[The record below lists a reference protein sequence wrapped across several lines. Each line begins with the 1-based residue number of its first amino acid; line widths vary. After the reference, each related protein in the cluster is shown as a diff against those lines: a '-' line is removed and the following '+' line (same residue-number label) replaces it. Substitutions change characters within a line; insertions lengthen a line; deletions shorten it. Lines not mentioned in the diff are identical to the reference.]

1 MPGVREDNVTE
12 HLLRSLFPHGK
23 RRGSEFLVGD
33 LAGNPGESLKI
44 SMSKGVWCDFSTG
57 QAGKG
62 YGSLVRASKGIV
74 VADTPMPERK
84 REEWAPCVSSPIRF
98 FQIPSHYKYGTASQ
112 TWQYM
117 TADNRQSYGVVCRF
131 DHGEGKKDVIPY
143 VPCRNS
149 FGQLEWRWHGFAKPR
164 PLYRLQHIG
173 DNESVMLVE
182 GEKTSD
188 AAQKFFAMPVLS
200 WPGGSNAVRHV
211 DFSPIAHKR
220 VFVWPDNDEAGMK
233 AAQAIR
239 RALPQARII
248 RPPADMPK
256 GWDLADCDW
265 SKERVLEYAIGNLF
279 TPSRLVR
286 G

>member
-1 MPGVREDNVTE
+1 MNE

-44 SMSKGVWCDFSTG
+44 NMNKGVWCDFSTG
-57 QAGKG
+57 QAGRG
-62 YGSLVRASKGIV
+62 YASLVRASKGIV
-74 VADTPMPERK
+74 VADTPPPERK
-84 REEWAPCVSSPIRF
+84 REEWIPCIAKPLSNVTLE
-98 FQIPSHYKYGTASQ
+98 HYKYGFPSQ
-112 TWQYM
+112 VWQYM
-117 TADNRQSYGVVCRF
+117 TQDGKRSYGVVCRF
-131 DHGEGKKDVIPY
+131 DHGDGKKDVIPF
-143 VPCRNS
+143 VPCTNS
-149 FGQLEWRWHGFAKPR
+149 FGQVYGRWHGFAKPR
-164 PLYRLQHIG
+164 PLYGLQKIG
-173 DNESVMLVE
+173 DSESVLLVE
-182 GEKTSD
+182 GEKTAD
-188 AAQKFFAMPVLS
+188 AAQKFFSMPVLS

-211 DFSPIAHKR
+211 DFSPIQHKR

-256 GWDLADCDW
+256 GWDLADCEW

-286 G
+286 C